1 MFVPPPNLGIPRA
14 CPNHRRV
21 AVSYCK
27 ALLYKPFDSEL
38 SFDQRRTDVMSLVT
52 CSSALETQLL
62 SLTHA
67 RLHRHTGPRHRSA
80 PTAHPPHDLCRTT
93 SPTPRPSTNPQEQSS
108 HSILRRPPPEDNA
121 HVIDVSEHTYG
132 ELERFAKY
140 ASAAYQVSWS
150 PPAGQYARAIR
161 KLRARLTFV
170 GLFAHYLGM
179 FAVVLQSTM
188 GSCRV
193 PFGGARLLL
202 HIGSVSSLW
211 IWSLVSSV
219 FLFCLLF
226 SVCCTV

>member
-1 MFVPPPNLGIPRA
+1 
-14 CPNHRRV
+14 
-21 AVSYCK
+21 
-27 ALLYKPFDSEL
+27 
-38 SFDQRRTDVMSLVT
+38 MSLVT

-93 SPTPRPSTNPQEQSS
+93 SHTPRPSTNPQEQSS

-170 GLFAHYLGM
+170 GLFAHYLTWDVCCSSPIYYG
-179 FAVVLQSTM
+179 FVPRAVRRREIVVAYWECLELVDMVT
-188 GSCRV
+188 GK
-193 PFGGARLLL
+193 FGFPILPA
-202 HIGSVSSLW
+202 
-211 IWSLVSSV
+211 
-219 FLFCLLF
+219 FFCLLYSISSRHF
-226 SVCCTV
+226 SP